1 MDENV
6 VLRLENITKKYG
18 SNTVLDNVS
27 FDIRRGE
34 VLALLGENGAGKST
48 ILNIMSGSLKADSG
62 QLYKNGEALQLNS
75 PLAAKKAGIVKVHQ
89 ELQLVPELTA
99 AENIFLGNELTH
111 PYTGAVWYKK
121 MYERA
126 NTVLQRLKADFDASR
141 QVKTLSTA
149 QKQLVEISKA
159 IMYDISV
166 LILDEPTSSLTNKE
180 IENLFEIV
188 NELKN
193 EGKSIVFVSHRMP
206 EVFEISDRITVLKN
220 GVHVGTLE
228 TPAATPEQL
237 IKMMTGRNLNGML
250 KNPRTTK
257 TNEVILSVK
266 ELSGSHNRFRN
277 VSFDLHKGEIIGFA
291 GLVGSGRTEV
301 MRALF
306 GADPITGGRVY
317 LNGEQVHIKSPVD
330 AVRHKIALIPEDRRI
345 QGMVGILSNKWN
357 VGLGSFGKLKK
368 NGFLR
373 EREISTNA
381 DRFMKML
388 GVRPMNIDMP
398 TKNLSGGN
406 QQKVV
411 IGKWLST
418 EAEIFIMDEPTRGID
433 VGAKD
438 EIYKLMLDLVKE
450 GKSIIMVSSELP
462 EILNLSD
469 RIFVMHEGELCHE
482 TSAEGQT
489 EESILHYAMRGKS
502 NE

>member
-1 MDENV
+1 MDENIV
-6 VLRLENITKKYG
+6 FRLEGITKRYG

-27 FDIRRGE
+27 FDIRKGE

-48 ILNIMSGSLKADSG
+48 ILNIMSGSLKADHG
-62 QLYKNGEALQLNS
+62 ELYKNGEPVLLNS

-111 PYTGAVWYKK
+111 PGMGAVWYKK
-121 MYERA
+121 MYEQA
-126 NTVLQRLKADFDASR
+126 NAVLQRLKADFDASR

-180 IENLFEIV
+180 IENLFAIV
-188 NELKN
+188 RQLRDD
-193 EGKSIVFVSHRMP
+193 GKAIVFVSHRMP

-220 GVHVGTLE
+220 GVHIGTLNTKE
-228 TPAATPEQL
+228 ATPERL
-237 IKMMTGRNLNGML
+237 IKMMTGRDLDGMI
-250 KNPRTTK
+250 KNPCTTK
-257 TNEVILSVK
+257 TDEVVLAVK
-266 ELSGSHNRFRN
+266 NLSGIHNRFRN

-306 GADPITGGRVY
+306 GADPITGGSVY
-317 LNGEQVHIKSPVD
+317 LNGREAHIKSPGD
-330 AVRHKIALIPEDRRI
+330 SVRYKIAFIPEDRRL

-357 VGLGSFGKLKK
+357 VGLGSFGRLKNK
-368 NGFLR
+368 GLLR
-373 EREISTNA
+373 ENEITANA

-388 GVRPMNIDMP
+388 GVRPMDVDMP

-438 EIYKLMLDLVKE
+438 EIYRLMLDLVKE

-462 EILNLSD
+462 EILSLSD

-482 TSAEGQT
+482 TPAEGQT
-489 EESILHYAMRGKS
+489 EESILHYAMRGRS

>member
-1 MDENV
+1 MDENIV
-6 VLRLENITKKYG
+6 FRLEGITKKYG

-27 FDIRRGE
+27 FDIKRGE

-62 QLYKNGEALQLNS
+62 QLYKEEQHIQLNS

-89 ELQLVPELTA
+89 ELQLVPELSA
-99 AENIFLGNELTH
+99 AENIYLGNEIKH
-111 PYTGAVWYKK
+111 PVTGAVWYKK
-121 MYERA
+121 MYEQA
-126 NTVLQRLKADFDASR
+126 NSVLQRLKADFDASR

-180 IENLFEIV
+180 IENLFAIV
-188 NELKN
+188 RQLRD
-193 EGKSIVFVSHRMP
+193 EGKAIVFVSHRMP

-220 GVHVGTLE
+220 GIHIGTLDTKE
-228 TPAATPEQL
+228 ATPARL
-237 IKMMTGRNLNGML
+237 IKMMTGRDLGGMI
-250 KNPRTTK
+250 KNPCTTK
-257 TNEVILSVK
+257 TEEVVLAVK
-266 ELSGSHNRFRN
+266 NLSGIRNRFKD
-277 VSFDLHKGEIIGFA
+277 VSFDLHRGEIIGFA

-301 MRALF
+301 MRALV
-306 GADPITGGRVY
+306 GADPKTGGKVY
-317 LNGEQVHIKSPVD
+317 LHGKEIHIKNPKDS
-330 AVRHKIALIPEDRRI
+330 VRNRIAFIPEDRRL

-357 VGLGSFGKLKK
+357 IGLGSFGKLKK
-368 NGFLR
+368 GILR
-373 EREISTNA
+373 EEEIATNA
-381 DRFMKML
+381 DHFMKML
-388 GVRPMNIDMP
+388 SVRPMDVEMP

-418 EAEIFIMDEPTRGID
+418 EADIFIMDEPTRGID

-438 EIYKLMLDLVKE
+438 EIYRLMLDLVKE

-462 EILNLSD
+462 EVLNLSD
-469 RIFVMHEGELCHE
+469 RIFIMHEGTLCHE
-482 TSAEGQT
+482 TAADGQT
-489 EESILHYAMRGKS
+489 EESILHYAMRGKLD
-502 NE
+502 E